1 MVDWSP
7 CEILPTVYFGT
18 IVGPAKHI
26 WAEIGPITGTDISLG
41 GASSKVQTRWTAHL
55 GPSSTRLPSWKLQQR
70 EARNRPA
77 PKANA
82 IADQSA
88 RHPSSISAA
97 SCDSVSQS
105 GASPLSNLTRPPASA
120 FCSSRTRVRRPRRPL
135 ATPGRACRKKKQNQ
149 NSARRSDGGATHNR
163 DHNF

>member
-77 PKANA
+77 PKA
-82 IADQSA
+82 IADQPA
-88 RHPSSISAA
+88 HHPSSISAA
-97 SCDSVSQS
+97 ICKTAPTEPSPSPARRRSPISHVRQL
-105 GASPLSNLTRPPASA
+105 PLSAAHVRACVRP
-120 FCSSRTRVRRPRRPL
+120 CRRPL
-135 ATPGRACRKKKQNQ
+135 ATAGRPCRRNKIRILFADQT
-149 NSARRSDGGATHNR
+149 A
-163 DHNF
+163 